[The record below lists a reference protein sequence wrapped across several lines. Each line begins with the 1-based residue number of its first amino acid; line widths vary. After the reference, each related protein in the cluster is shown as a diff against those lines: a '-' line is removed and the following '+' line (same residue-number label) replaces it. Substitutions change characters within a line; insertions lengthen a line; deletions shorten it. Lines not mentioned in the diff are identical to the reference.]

1 MPLAL
6 HRVIVF
12 VASPLKCA
20 AFYQKH
26 FGLKPVGE
34 LTDEWAELSSPKGQS
49 GARLAF
55 HSACGPKG
63 RINKPTGSPNNPH
76 KIVFYTKNVKAERAR
91 LLKSGINMEKLW
103 QYEGIEFC
111 DGKDCENHPFQISSR
126 K

>member
-20 AFYQKH
+20 EFYQQH

-34 LTDEWAELSSPKGQS
+34 PTDEWAELSSK

-55 HSACGPKG
+55 HSVKGPKG
-63 RINKPTGSPNNPH
+63 RITKPTGSPWNPH
-76 KIVFYTKNVKAERAR
+76 KIVFFTKNVKKERAR
-91 LLKSGINMEKLW
+91 LQKAGIKMGKLW
-103 QYEGIEFC
+103 KWEGIEFS
-111 DGKDCENHPFQISSR
+111 DGTDCENHPFQISSR
-126 K
+126 P